1 MDFNL
6 NEYHRNISDELL
18 LEDVKDISKK
28 PANKKSRLN

>member
-28 PANKKSRLN
+28 IGRNTLT